1 MTFTSCRRCRN
12 SGLAEDVKEITAFE
26 REIIHDKR
34 AGEKGK
40 G

>member
-12 SGLAEDVKEITAFE
+12 SGLAEDVKEITAVE
-26 REIIHDKR
+26 TQIIHNKR
-34 AGEKGK
+34 AGEKDK